1 MICIVCGERE
11 RKCLSCYDMECGIT
25 NLQKKISD
33 LESKIAK
40 QKEKLR
46 IMIDYEKPNRVQR
59 LNEYLLAS
67 SK

>member
-1 MICIVCGERE
+1 
-11 RKCLSCYDMECGIT
+11 MECGIT